1 MLLKRDPKF
10 GFIRRARRELTYA
23 FFLGTPPF
31 LACASSQEVSELVN
45 ALLAAPALMSYYLWL
60 LFAFGLVS
68 IFIFRVTF
76 RAYRLIQKSREVHSF
91 FVNIGG
97 SLLTA
102 FRAALGAM
110 MGYLMVWCYR
120 DVESMSVAGTAGVL
134 GYACIALAVCVWLA
148 WTDETLRNP
157 HAVSRYS

>member
-1 MLLKRDPKF
+1 MLLERDQKF
-10 GFIRRARRELTYA
+10 GFIRRARGELTYA
-23 FFLGTPPF
+23 FFLGTPPV
-31 LACASSQEVSELVN
+31 LACTSSKEVSGLVD

-60 LFAFGLVS
+60 LFAFGFVS

-76 RAYRLIQKSREVHSF
+76 RAFHLIRRSREVHSF
-91 FVNIGG
+91 FINIGG

-134 GYACIALAVCVWLA
+134 GYA
-148 WTDETLRNP
+148 
-157 HAVSRYS
+157 